1 MKPKTAPYYP
11 DSATADALCRLIC
24 AYVDLKIPTPE
35 ELVFMVP
42 DDGQGHIEKRR
53 AADAA
58 AAVAGRFVVPTC
70 FSPRYSAETPTASMR
85 KLGPVAWHAVEQGLA
100 EVEVPDP
107 IDPEKLRRLHA
118 PEYVDA
124 FLEGKQPLA
133 SAQGWSWTPQIRDGV
148 LAMHGGQLLGTKL
161 ALEHGIAANIAQ
173 GFHHAG
179 YGRGGGYCT
188 FNGLALVA
196 QEFPKLRVFVLDCDE
211 HGGNGTE
218 EFTHRLPNLYNFSIN
233 GTGFGM
239 RGGERSICRTLR
251 PVTNDFGPYHQA
263 LDDAFDKIE
272 AWRPDIV
279 LYQAGADP
287 HINDPLGSLGMTTE
301 QMFDRDRI
309 VFQRC
314 KERRVPVLFVLAGGY
329 QEPIETKLLPL
340 HVNTF
345 RAAQAVWK
353 GCSAER
359 LAPTAART

>member
-1 MKPKTAPYYP
+1 MKTDNYRPTAETE
-11 DSATADALCRLIC
+11 SAVNELIC
-24 AYVDLKIPTPE
+24 AYVDRKITPPDD
-35 ELVFMVP
+35 LLFMFP
-42 DDGQGHIEKRR
+42 DDGGNPLARR
-53 AADAA
+53 KSEGEPSPAPT
-58 AAVAGRFVVPTC
+58 RFVIQTC
-70 FSPRYSAETPTASMR
+70 FSPLYSADTPTASMR
-85 KLGPVAWHAVEQGLA
+85 KLGPVAWHAVGRGLA
-100 EVEVPDP
+100 EVEVPEP
-107 IDPEKLRRLHA
+107 IDPDKLRRLHA

-161 ALEHGIAANIAQ
+161 ALEHGIAANVAQ

-179 YGRGGGYCT
+179 YVWGSCFCT

-218 EFTHRLPNLYNFSIN
+218 EFTHRLPNLFNFSIN

-251 PVTNDFGPYHQA
+251 RVTNDFGPYRQA
-263 LDDAFDKIE
+263 LDEAFAKIE

-301 QMFDRDRI
+301 QMFERDRI

-345 RAAQAVWK
+345 RAAKEVWK

>member
-1 MKPKTAPYYP
+1 MKTDNYRPTAETE
-11 DSATADALCRLIC
+11 SAVNELIC
-24 AYVDLKIPTPE
+24 AYVDRKITPPDD
-35 ELVFMVP
+35 LLFMFP
-42 DDGQGHIEKRR
+42 DDGGNPLARR
-53 AADAA
+53 KSEGEPSPAPT
-58 AAVAGRFVVPTC
+58 RFVIQTC
-70 FSPRYSAETPTASMR
+70 FSPLYSADTPTASMR
-85 KLGPVAWHAVEQGLA
+85 KLGPVAWHAVGRGLA

-161 ALEHGIAANIAQ
+161 ALEHGIAANVAQ

-179 YGRGGGYCT
+179 YVWGSCFCT

-218 EFTHRLPNLYNFSIN
+218 EFTHRLPNLFNFSIN

-251 PVTNDFGPYHQA
+251 RVTDDFGLYHQA
-263 LDDAFDKIE
+263 LDEAFDKIE
-272 AWRPDIV
+272 SWRPDLI

-301 QMFDRDRI
+301 QMFERDRI

-345 RAAQAVWK
+345 RAAQAVWM
-353 GCSAER
+353 R
-359 LAPTAART
+359 

>member
-1 MKPKTAPYYP
+1 MAPSSQARGP
-11 DSATADALCRLIC
+11 LA
-24 AYVDLKIPTPE
+24 PTPGTS
-35 ELVFMVP
+35 LPRLALWTPRLTAVP
-42 DDGQGHIEKRR
+42 I
-53 AADAA
+53 DAA
-58 AAVAGRFVVPTC
+58 ATTTRTRA
-70 FSPRYSAETPTASMR
+70 
-85 KLGPVAWHAVEQGLA
+85 LA

-218 EFTHRLPNLYNFSIN
+218 EFTHRLPNLFNFSIN

-301 QMFDRDRI
+301 QMFERDRI